1 MNKKLLLSTWRNTTL
16 AVVYIFGVVLFM
28 QNGEK
33 LFGKNSNEVA
43 GAMLMLMLFCLSA
56 AVVGGLVF
64 GKSIMLFFE
73 KRMPE
78 GLKSAIYSIGWL
90 GLYTGLGLICLL
102 IAK

>member
-1 MNKKLLLSTWRNTTL
+1 MNKKLLLSALRNTTL
-16 AVVYIFGVVLFM
+16 AVIYIFGVVLFM

-33 LFGKNSNEVA
+33 LFGKNSNEIA

-73 KRMPE
+73 KKMPE
-78 GLKSAIYSIGWL
+78 GLKSAIYSVGWL
-90 GLYTGLGLICLL
+90 GIYTLIGLICLFMT
-102 IAK
+102 K